1 MRKKTIVGIMCFF
14 AAMVLLSVVVF
25 TRLLD
30 PEADLQPEETMT
42 ETHMP
47 DSGSAI
53 ESAQNT
59 EYPIVHEPIEERAWE
74 IMAEMSEREKICQ
87 MFVVYPEALGTVTGA
102 DETLMSG
109 LENYPVGGFIFSA
122 ENLEAGSET
131 TIETVTK
138 MQEWS
143 KLGLIITA
151 DEEGGRVNRLMS
163 TLGTTWVDN
172 MFSYKD
178 MGVNTAYENAAT
190 IAADL
195 KAHGFN
201 TDLAP
206 VADVLT
212 NPENTVIGDRAYSD
226 DFQQAAE
233 LVSGAVRGFND
244 SGVVCAL
251 KHFPGHGDT
260 AEDSHFDAA
269 IVRKSPEQLREEE
282 FIPFVAGIEAGA
294 DMVMIG
300 HLTIPMLGDEPAT
313 VSREIVTGLLRE
325 EIGFDGVVITDS
337 LEMGA
342 ITSYETGQLVV
353 RAVNAGV
360 DILLGPDDLV
370 RAVEGMELA
379 LGMGELTWER
389 IEESVIRI
397 LIMKLENGIIE

>member
-1 MRKKTIVGIMCFF
+1 MRKKTVLGIICFF
-14 AAMVLLSVVVF
+14 AVAVCLGVLVF

-30 PEADLQPEETMT
+30 PEKNPQPEETVAGT
-42 ETHMP
+42 ESVDP
-47 DSGSAI
+47 DASAYP
-53 ESAQNT
+53 EQT
-59 EYPIVHEPIEERAWE
+59 EYPVVYEPIENRARE

-87 MFVVYPEALGTVTGA
+87 MFVVYPEDVGTMTGA
-102 DETLMSG
+102 DETLMTG
-109 LENYPVGGFIFSA
+109 LENYPVGGFVFSA
-122 ENLEAGSET
+122 ENLEAGSEA
-131 TIETVTK
+131 TIETVAK

-143 KLGLIITA
+143 KLGLIISA

-163 TLGTTWVDN
+163 TLDTTWVDN

-178 MGVNTAYENAAT
+178 MGAQIAYDNAAT

-201 TDLAP
+201 TDFAP

-233 LVSGAVRGFND
+233 LVASAVRGFREN
-244 SGVVCAL
+244 GVACAV

-269 IVRKSPEQLREEE
+269 IVRKSPEQLKEEE
-282 FIPFVAGIEAGA
+282 FMPFIAGIEAGA

-300 HLTIPMLGDEPAT
+300 HLTIPALSDEPAT

-325 EIGFDGVVITDS
+325 GIGFDGVVISDS

-342 ITSYETGQLVV
+342 ITIYETGQLAV
-353 RAVNAGV
+353 RAVNAGI
-360 DILLGPDDLV
+360 DILLGPDDLA
-370 RAVEGMELA
+370 RAVEAVELA

-397 LIMKLENGIIE
+397 LIMKLENGIIK